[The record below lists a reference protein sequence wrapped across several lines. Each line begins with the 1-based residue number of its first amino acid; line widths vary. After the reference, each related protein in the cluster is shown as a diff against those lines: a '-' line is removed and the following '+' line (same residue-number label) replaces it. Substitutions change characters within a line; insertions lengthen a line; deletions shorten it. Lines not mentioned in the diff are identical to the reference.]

1 MSSIDSVAMQREEP
15 IRIRSAGGMGAMHI
29 VFGWGLDGHSYPPT
43 ATGCAAAIGQPVVG
57 PTGLLNLLE
66 VSLGLAGPTMPA
78 AVRIARYQGRLRVLD
93 DGQQFYSQSFAR
105 DAWAT
110 AKQILAWRDELC
122 GGGVDRGAHRRR
134 RAKARNFGRA

>member
-1 MSSIDSVAMQREEP
+1 
-15 IRIRSAGGMGAMHI
+15 MHI
-29 VFGWGLDGHSYPPT
+29 VFGWELDGHSYPPT
-43 ATGCAAAIGQPVVG
+43 ATGCVAAIGQPVVG

-93 DGQQFYSQSFAR
+93 DGRQFYSQSFAR

-122 GGGVDRGAHRRR
+122 AAGWTGAPIVGGGPRLHALAEIEMASAQTLGKNIGEDFRPS
-134 RAKARNFGRA
+134 